1 MIEPGAQQ
9 HGVPEVAHHEQ
20 VRGQVHAGDVE
31 EDRAEDLVGECPPVE
46 LGHQTGDVVA
56 VGDVAAGDVA
66 AHRGGAHDAI
76 PITRTLPRMGSVTTL
91 SASSAT

>member
-1 MIEPGAQQ
+1 MIEPGTQQ
-9 HGVPEVAHHEQ
+9 HRVPEVAHHGQ

-56 VGDVAAGDVA
+56 GGDVAAD
-66 AHRGGAHDAI
+66 RGGVYDAI
-76 PITRTLPRMGSVTTL
+76 PITRTLPRTGSVTTL